1 MGDVAEIIKEWDGWK
16 EIVGKYFAM
25 HGQYMSSLKHNLVS
39 LTLIL
44 NYLTVLKVLS
54 NGHYVQCNDI
64 WLTWPDTPRDMIG
77 KTEAVKLLI

>member
-44 NYLTVLKVLS
+44 NYLTVLKKYLAMVTMS
-54 NGHYVQCNDI
+54 SV
-64 WLTWPDTPRDMIG
+64 MISG
-77 KTEAVKLLI
+77 